1 MQAAGRSPVPT
12 TVRLRRRMRRSL
24 YRVPHALVDPPGRLR
39 RGLHLERRSDRRQ
52 VISIWHSW
60 QLFELP
66 NSTDVDRE
74 NPRHPRRH
82 WLFSFRLASA
92 SSRTHVAALQSIL
105 LWYQAPKCPAS
116 STWTS
121 PFGTSLRNAPAR
133 GYRTRDHACPR
144 TKSSGCVLCNQACHF
159 G

>member
-60 QLFELP
+60 QDDRGIRTPEQYRRRPREPSPSSSPLALLLP
-66 NSTDVDRE
+66 ACFTVFTNSRSSVAIYYAVVSSAEVSCVEYMDLPV
-74 NPRHPRRH
+74 RHVTAIRSGSPISNEGPS
-82 WLFSFRLASA
+82 LP
-92 SSRTHVAALQSIL
+92 QNQK
-105 LWYQAPKCPAS
+105 LWVRP
-116 STWTS
+116 
-121 PFGTSLRNAPAR
+121 L
-133 GYRTRDHACPR
+133 
-144 TKSSGCVLCNQACHF
+144 
-159 G
+159 